1 VNPLTEAAAGRRVV
15 LGHDWLTGMRGGER
29 VLEHHCEAFPGAPL
43 AVLFGDPSRVSAVI
57 RNHPLITSRL
67 QRFPGVMRHYRH
79 LLPLMGPAAR
89 ALRLPPGDLLLT
101 TSHCVAKAFRKTPGM
116 RHLCYCFTPM
126 RYAWLFPREY
136 LGPVRARLAAPLLAH
151 LRRWDRETSA
161 EVDHFVA
168 ISRHVQARIARF
180 YGRESEV
187 VYPPVDT
194 DRYTPAPGVPESGCY
209 DLIVSALA
217 PYKRIDLAVR
227 AYRRLPGR
235 TLKIVGTGT
244 ETARLRALAGD
255 NVEFL
260 GWRGDEEVR
269 ELYRHCR
276 LLLFPGEEDFGIVP
290 LEAMACGRPVVAFRR
305 GGATETVAEGVSG
318 LFFDE
323 QTVESLAEAV
333 ARAAATAWNPGAIR
347 AHAEG
352 FGVPRFLAEMAAC
365 VKRTLEQ

>member
-1 VNPLTEAAAGRRVV
+1 
-15 LGHDWLTGMRGGER
+15 M
-29 VLEHHCEAFPGAPL
+29 
-43 AVLFGDPSRVSAVI
+43 
-57 RNHPLITSRL
+57 
-67 QRFPGVMRHYRH
+67 
-79 LLPLMGPAAR
+79 
-89 ALRLPPGDLLLT
+89 
-101 TSHCVAKAFRKTPGM
+101 
-116 RHLCYCFTPM
+116 
-126 RYAWLFPREY
+126 
-136 LGPVRARLAAPLLAH
+136 
-151 LRRWDRETSA
+151 
-161 EVDHFVA
+161 
-168 ISRHVQARIARF
+168 
-180 YGRESEV
+180 
-187 VYPPVDT
+187 
-194 DRYTPAPGVPESGCY
+194 
-209 DLIVSALA
+209 

-227 AYRRLPGR
+227 AYHRLPGR

-269 ELYRHCR
+269 EIYRHCR

-352 FGVPRFLAEMAAC
+352 FGVLRFLTEMAVC
-365 VKRTLEQ
+365 VERTLEK